1 MCRSQRDAEGVR
13 DQLVRRQ
20 STVPHHLRQRAVLRR
35 HTRRPAAVH
44 RLLQREADPRA
55 EATATALGRDG
66 QELVPA
72 RRVRRPRRRH
82 VCLHRLSDSDVRRP
96 HPATECVPLRIFS
109 SFFDGRQR
117 LACTHSFLSAEKE
130 NWKSKSIRSKVN
142 LFEVLRPSVF
152 GIYSSSVLTDRF
164 QILSS

>member
-117 LACTHSFLSAEKE
+117 FACTHSFPFCRQGKLEIE
-130 NWKSKSIRSKVN
+130 IHPFEGKS
-142 LFEVLRPSVF
+142 LR
-152 GIYSSSVLTDRF
+152 GSSTFCFRYIF
-164 QILSS
+164 